1 MQKFTKNTGKI
12 FVVFPTL
19 FAVLFAFS
27 ALAYA
32 PSVQTNS
39 VGSVSGSCAAL
50 QGYTSS
56 NGTQFSRWF
65 EIKELNKN
73 MKPIT
78 VGGGGSSGSSWYHGS
93 YGNSNG
99 GYGYEEGYYKSEAKN
114 LIPDT
119 DYVYR
124 AVAQNSDGISY
135 GREVA
140 FHTKSSK
147 YQSDAF
153 AGCSEYVPMTTNE
166 NVIVNVDTGAVV
178 PFNSTSLSMGS
189 SNYSSYSYPSGT
201 QTNNTNTNTNALNQS
216 VVSLN
221 ASDIRETSARL
232 NARTYPT
239 QNIVQ
244 YGRFLWGKT
253 AALGNSTPRVMLGTG
268 ASLFLFQDLTG
279 LIPGTTYYYKPVID
293 NQLGTTEGQIGSFTT
308 TGSAPFASGSG
319 WTSYDSSYS
328 SSYTSPVS
336 GGVVKTSANKTL
348 DAADVSGRETVSDGD
363 KNTEQNNASVVAAAA
378 LADKSYSIFPRTLG
392 DWFTI
397 ITLLF
402 IFVLAY
408 FSWKFYMIRK
418 EENSGEFPDVLGEIE
433 PVEAESPKKPLSE
446 VLPINN
452 GILNTVKGA
461 PPENLPV

>member
-1 MQKFTKNTGKI
+1 MQKFTQNTSKI
-12 FVVFPTL
+12 FAVSATL
-19 FAVLFAFS
+19 FAGFFAFS

-32 PSVQTNS
+32 PNVQTNS

-78 VGGGGSSGSSWYHGS
+78 VGGNGGSSWHSGSWRGGS
-93 YGNSNG
+93 NSD
-99 GYGYEEGYYKSEAKN
+99 YSDGYYKSEAKN
-114 LIPDT
+114 LMPDT

-140 FHTKSSK
+140 FRTKSSK

-153 AGCSEYVPMTTNE
+153 IGCSEYVPMTTNE
-166 NVIVNVDTGAVV
+166 NVIVNVDTGAVI
-178 PFNSTSLSMGS
+178 PFNSTSLSAGS

-201 QTNNTNTNTNALNQS
+201 QTSNANTLNQS

-221 ASDIRETSARL
+221 ASDIRDTSARL

-239 QNIVQ
+239 QNVVQ

-253 AALGNSTPRVMLGTG
+253 AAFGNSTPRVMLGTG

-279 LIPGTTYYYKPVID
+279 LLPGTTYYYKPVID
-293 NQLGTTEGQIGSFTT
+293 NQLGTAEGPIGSFTT
-308 TGSAPFASGSG
+308 TGSSPIASGSG
-319 WTSYDSSYS
+319 WVSYDPSYS
-328 SSYTSPVS
+328 SSFIPPVS
-336 GGVVKTSANKTL
+336 GGVAKTSANKTF
-348 DAADVSGRETVSDGD
+348 DTADVSSPEIASDSN
-363 KNTEQNNASVVAAAA
+363 KNTEQNNASAVAAAA

-402 IFVLAY
+402 LFVLAY
-408 FSWKFYMIRK
+408 FSWKFYLLKK
-418 EENSGEFPDVLGEIE
+418 EENSEEVPSFLETADDT
-433 PVEAESPKKPLSE
+433 AEVVIKPLSE
-446 VLPINN
+446 VLPINKQFAVN
-452 GILNTVKGA
+452 AVKSA
-461 PPENLPV
+461 PPDNLPI